1 MTKLRRLLWE
11 KRMSQVKLAREAEMS
26 STNLSDALCGRMT
39 FHPAWR
45 RKVSAVLGV
54 EESILFD
61 EKGKL
66 LADLESS

>member
-11 KRMSQVKLAREAEMS
+11 KRMSQVKLARDAEMGQ
-26 STNLSDALCGRMT
+26 TNLSDALCGRMT